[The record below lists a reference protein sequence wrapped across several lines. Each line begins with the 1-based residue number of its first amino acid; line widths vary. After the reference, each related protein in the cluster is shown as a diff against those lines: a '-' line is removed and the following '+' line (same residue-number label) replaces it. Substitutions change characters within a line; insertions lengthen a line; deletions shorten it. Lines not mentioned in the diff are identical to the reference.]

1 LTTSI
6 IEPLRRRQIPIVWTC
21 HDYRLVC
28 PNTSFLSH
36 GEICERCLPERYW
49 NAPLQRCKKGSC
61 PASFVAMATSCWD
74 RMSGVPSRIDRFIA
88 PSRFLRGKLIEGR
101 ISRGRIAVI
110 PNFTG
115 LDVRTDAPE
124 GDYFIYTGRL
134 LEEKGIDLL
143 IRAAGAAQGARLLI
157 VGEGPMEKELKAEAE
172 RYGSGRVEFTGYLG
186 GEDFERT
193 VAGARFVVL
202 PSRWYENLPFS
213 IMEAMAAGKPV
224 VATDIGGIPEMV
236 DDGGTGLLFPIGDE
250 EALRLCLEKVNSDAG
265 LRREMGRKGRAKAE
279 KLYGREKH
287 YEDIME
293 VYDAV
298 RAARSGK

>member
-1 LTTSI
+1 
-6 IEPLRRRQIPIVWTC
+6 
-21 HDYRLVC
+21 
-28 PNTSFLSH
+28 
-36 GEICERCLPERYW
+36 
-49 NAPLQRCKKGSC
+49 
-61 PASFVAMATSCWD
+61 
-74 RMSGVPSRIDRFIA
+74 MSGVPSRIDRFIA

-143 IRAAGAAQGARLLI
+143 IRAAGAVEGARLLI

-193 VAGARFVVL
+193 VAGARFIVL

-236 DDGGTGLLFPIGDE
+236 DDGETGMLFPVGDE
-250 EALRLCLEKVNSDAG
+250 EALRLCLEKMNSDAG
-265 LRREMGRKGRAKAE
+265 LRREMGRKGRVKAE

-298 RAARSGK
+298 RTARSGK